1 MSPLVIEAYEMAARE
16 IQAIIRAQAPGNN
29 IEKGLTVTYEVDGDT
44 VAWRVNFADDVK
56 YGIYLDEG
64 TGPYE
69 DEEFDPWNPNPGK
82 GTDGIK
88 PRHFTTIE
96 PAVWARIEMMIEA
109 AIQATKEKEIEEQ
122 LNSIR

>member
-1 MSPLVIEAYEMAARE
+1 MAARE

-29 IEKGLTVTYEVDGDT
+29 IEKGLTVTYEVNGDE
-44 VAWRVNFADDVK
+44 VSWRVNFADDVN

-64 TGPYE
+64 TGPYK
-69 DEEFDPWNPNPGK
+69 DDEFDPWNPNPGK
-82 GTDGIK
+82 GTKGIK
-88 PRHFTTIE
+88 PRHFTTVE

-109 AIQATKEKEIEEQ
+109 AIQTTKEKEIEEQ